1 LGKITHGAG
10 NSPREIV
17 RGVLTGDDVSITML
31 LSSCPAM
38 TSGMSWGDD
47 RREKGYVAI
56 PVNMLAGVDGTL
68 FLLVDIALIVGNGIV
83 VGHERDGV
91 ESSKWRVLILLDC
104 F

>member
-1 LGKITHGAG
+1 MGEVTGGAG
-10 NSPREIV
+10 NSPWVII
-17 RGVLTGDDVSITML
+17 RGVLTGDKISIAIL
-31 LSSCPAM
+31 LSSGPTM
-38 TSGMSWGDD
+38 VSGMSWGDD
-47 RREKGYVAI
+47 HQEKGYVAI

-68 FLLVDIALIVGNGIV
+68 FLLVDIALIVGTGIV